1 MSSLK
6 FSLVFC
12 GGLALV
18 GLIASSAMSQDS
30 QPRNSGSGWD
40 KGPVPGGPPGQRGAD
55 GPRRPRLQRGDEQGP
70 PGPMDDDPRRG
81 GPPRGEQGDRRG
93 PPEGFGPGRPGEN
106 GPPRGLDGRGP
117 DGRGPDGAGGQ
128 PPGRFGPPL
137 DFESLKTRDPELY
150 KAMQDDRDLERQ
162 TRDQAEQ
169 YRRADKDEQAKIK
182 AKLTEIVDKH
192 FAVRQQLRSLEVKR
206 LEQQVKQLRERID
219 QREKDRK
226 DIVVKRITELIGT
239 DDAEHF

>member
-1 MSSLK
+1 
-6 FSLVFC
+6 
-12 GGLALV
+12 
-18 GLIASSAMSQDS
+18 
-30 QPRNSGSGWD
+30 
-40 KGPVPGGPPGQRGAD
+40 
-55 GPRRPRLQRGDEQGP
+55 
-70 PGPMDDDPRRG
+70 
-81 GPPRGEQGDRRG
+81 
-93 PPEGFGPGRPGEN
+93 
-106 GPPRGLDGRGP
+106 
-117 DGRGPDGAGGQ
+117 
-128 PPGRFGPPL
+128 
-137 DFESLKTRDPELY
+137 
-150 KAMQDDRDLERQ
+150 MQDDRDLERQ